1 MVGISNR
8 LGGVG
13 SLGFNP
19 SSFSFAAGFIRGPS
33 FLRVPSSTTSYQ
45 FIFGGFPK
53 IGDPSKV
60 P

>member
-19 SSFSFAAGFIRGPS
+19 SSFSFAAGFIG
-33 FLRVPSSTTSYQ
+33 L
-45 FIFGGFPK
+45 
-53 IGDPSKV
+53 
-60 P
+60 